1 MVRTGDTEDLT
12 AMTAMKEK
20 NGRFGRPFFSNA
32 PFFLMPLLL
41 LDPGLEAVGLLG

>member
-1 MVRTGDTEDLT
+1 MVRTGDTEDL
-12 AMTAMKEK
+12 TAMKEK